1 MSTCVDVGWSKVYCW
16 GWRHCITF
24 VALQKYLRRP
34 VWDQTCQMKMMLLN
48 EFKKSSPSRAPGRDG
63 VTACWLFRNRSEDD
77 TEWVCLRQR
86 EYSFWGLVSP
96 SVMKHWHGRS
106 FRYVSAYRAINP
118 ELIPLFT
125 QQMVTRPLR
134 FTTNGIHETPQVTW
148 CTLQRIWKCH
158 SLWLLM
164 LHLRREQ
171 IYITLVRLLSRRE

>member
-1 MSTCVDVGWSKVYCW
+1 MSLG
-16 GWRHCITF
+16 
-24 VALQKYLRRP
+24 
-34 VWDQTCQMKMMLLN
+34 
-48 EFKKSSPSRAPGRDG
+48 RAAPPGSPGRDG
-63 VTACWLFRNRSEDD
+63 VTTCWLFPNRSEDD
-77 TEWVCLRQR
+77 SEWVCLRQR

-96 SVMKHWHGRS
+96 SVMKHWHGRREITWKRS
-106 FRYVSAYRAINP
+106 FRYVSAYRSINS

-158 SLWLLM
+158 SLWLLK
-164 LHLRREQ
+164 LNLRREQ